1 MGREFSH
8 ASSGNLCFQGKDS
21 HDSCK
26 QRAARWK
33 KLSANGTIA
42 GIAMSSNMQIV
53 RSGLWQWL
61 QGTGLERFEL
71 LRSGEEWIMRGVILT
86 LAETGAAEARYE
98 LACDEQWHTRRA
110 HITLLDDRGE
120 RSLEIAVAG
129 GCWFEN
135 GRVNKAVQDAFD
147 IDLGWSP
154 STNTLPICRLRL
166 GVGQSSGPLIAAW
179 VQFPEL
185 TLQPLPQ
192 EYLRASDREYRYS
205 SRNGAFIAGLTV
217 DETGLVVNYE
227 GFWRRVDER
236 K

>member
-1 MGREFSH
+1 
-8 ASSGNLCFQGKDS
+8 
-21 HDSCK
+21 
-26 QRAARWK
+26 
-33 KLSANGTIA
+33 
-42 GIAMSSNMQIV
+42 
-53 RSGLWQWL
+53 
-61 QGTGLERFEL
+61 
-71 LRSGEEWIMRGVILT
+71 MRGVILT

-110 HITLLDDRGE
+110 HISLLDGGGE
-120 RSLEIAVAG
+120 RSLAITATNG
-129 GCWFEN
+129 NWFQN
-135 GRVNKAVQDAFD
+135 GRENKAVQGAVD

-154 STNTLPICRLRL
+154 STNTLPVRRLRL
-166 GVGQSSGPLIAAW
+166 GVGQSSRPFVAAW

-185 TLQPLPQ
+185 TLQPLSQ

-227 GFWRRVDER
+227 GFWRRVDGR